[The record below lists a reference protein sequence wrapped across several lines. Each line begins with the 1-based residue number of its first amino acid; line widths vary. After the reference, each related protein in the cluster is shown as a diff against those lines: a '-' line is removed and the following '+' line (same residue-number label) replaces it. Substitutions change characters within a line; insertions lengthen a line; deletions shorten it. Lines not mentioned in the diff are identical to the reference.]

1 MSIKLLSIDPSIN
14 ATGWA
19 VWECMGEDYNMKRCG
34 VIKTKNDKKLHT
46 EINQQNKMKQLFI
59 EIQAL
64 CEHEGIN
71 TVVIETQYVSRN
83 VKAALVLTRART
95 AIELGCLLEQSP
107 DIYYV
112 NPTEWQSKM
121 IPLAKK
127 REETKVASI
136 RLAQDLHKGKNIN
149 NSDVADA
156 ILMGEWFFNYGSVSV
171 SRTTPQ

>member
-19 VWECMGEDYNMKRCG
+19 VWECMGEEYKLKKCG

-46 EINQQNKMKQLFI
+46 EINQQNKIKQLFV
-59 EIQAL
+59 EIQAM
-64 CEHEGIN
+64 CEYHGIN

-95 AIELGCLLEQSP
+95 AIELGCLMENAEL
-107 DIYYV
+107 YYV
-112 NPTEWQSKM
+112 NPTEWQSKL

-127 REETKVASI
+127 REETKIASI

-156 ILMGEWFFNYGSVSV
+156 ILMGEWFFTYGSGKV
-171 SRTTPQ
+171 SREAV